1 MRKLYLEYISTS
13 SKFWVW
19 QLHAHVI
26 SPHLLLLDLVLH
38 SLQQKLGVDARL
50 LEQVLQSHVSLVLFH
65 LRQLSH
71 LVHRVRGSFKL
82 VLAEIKPIHN
92 LLSSHQYLFQRA
104 KKYHDRVTLY
114 CINQI

>member
-1 MRKLYLEYISTS
+1 MDELRQMRKLYITTS
-13 SKFWVW
+13 RKFWVW

-92 LLSSHQYLFQRA
+92 LLSSHQCLLNGR
-104 KKYHDRVTLY
+104 KVPR
-114 CINQI
+114 